1 MEDNNMIVS
10 ILGHVDKNN
19 RGNLALLVT
28 RIKVIDEF
36 FENVKFIVFYRY
48 SLNSVPENLN
58 IYKAEGIGILS
69 PFKIV
74 RTIKTFYFLFLAL
87 IWRAIYDFFK
97 KDFKNIICTNS
108 SLRELYVSDIVITT
122 GGDVLSN
129 DYGVLSFII
138 EFYNLLIALILKK
151 PVFIFA
157 ESIGPFK
164 WYSYFIA
171 RRILNKAALI
181 TTRDEISFNYLE
193 EIGVNKPPVY
203 LTADS
208 AFVLDKKRVNNP
220 FLEEFLKRDNIIGF
234 SISNAISEWGGGD
247 YDDYAKLMVK
257 IIDKLIE
264 DHDANVLLVAHVTV
278 EGLNDDRIINEKV
291 FESVKNRDRVFNLK
305 EDYNAEELKYVISR
319 CDLFVGARMHAN
331 IAALSSCVPAVAISY
346 SIKTP
351 GLMKLCGI
359 EDYYIEFEDLS
370 EELLMGKIS
379 EAWENREKIREHLKK
394 IMPKIKERA
403 MKNGELVK
411 EICDS
416 LGIT

>member
-1 MEDNNMIVS
+1 MVK
-10 ILGHVDKNN
+10 ILLTGPTDRFN
-19 RGNLALLVT
+19 RGTEALVLSRITILNNFFESSVFFVPYLMVSSIPEADHEIVHYKRIGLIYPSFLSLKTPVILISAILWALLSK
-28 RIKVIDEF
+28 IKDL
-36 FENVKFIVFYRY
+36 KFIL
-48 SLNSVPENLN
+48 SWNEGLNFL
-58 IYKAEGIGILS
+58 
-69 PFKIV
+69 
-74 RTIKTFYFLFLAL
+74 KT
-87 IWRAIYDFFK
+87 
-97 KDFKNIICTNS
+97 
-108 SLRELYVSDIVITT
+108 SDIVITT
-122 GGDVLSN
+122 GGDVLSE
-129 DYGVLSFII
+129 DYGIFSFLT
-138 EFYNLLIALILKK
+138 EFCGLYLAILLGK
-151 PVFIFA
+151 PVFVFA

-164 WYSYFIA
+164 TRLTSSIA
-171 RRILNKAALI
+171 GRILNKAHLI

-370 EELLMGKIS
+370 EELLMCKIAD
-379 EAWENREKIREHLKK
+379 AWENREKIREHLKK